1 MSAKSTMSS
10 LAEAYLT
17 ERRQLG
23 FTLDRSG
30 SQTLAFAR
38 FADTSGHVGPMT
50 ALLVLRWAKDEA
62 QHATP
67 FSWAR
72 RVDVLRPFARFLAD
86 RDSATEFPE
95 GYPFGGSK
103 RRLAPHIYTPTET
116 AALVASAGRLPPS
129 GGLTPATF
137 TALFGLLAA
146 TGLRI
151 SEALRLRC
159 GDLDDTQE
167 QLKVRHAKF
176 QRSRFVPLHPTTMA
190 ALRAYLAVRAKYGS
204 LRTDA
209 PLFLSE
215 QTGEQLDYQ
224 SVRRVFLLLSADLG
238 IVARGGHQVVRIHD
252 LRHSF
257 VCRRVMLWQERG
269 TDIDNAMMALSTYVG
284 HVNAAD
290 TYWYLQAVPD
300 LMAIAGGRFEAF
312 AGTNEEARHG

>member
-1 MSAKSTMSS
+1 MSAASTMSL
-10 LAEAYLT
+10 LAEAYLA

-23 FTLDRSG
+23 FALDRSG

-38 FADTSGHVGPMT
+38 FADASGHIGPMT
-50 ALLVLRWAKDEA
+50 ALIVLRWAKDEA
-62 QHATP
+62 QHATA

-86 RDSATEFPE
+86 RDPTTEFPE

-103 RRLAPHIYTPTET
+103 RRLAPHIYTLAEIS
-116 AALVASAGRLPPS
+116 ALVTSAGRLPPA
-129 GGLTPATF
+129 GGLTPATS
-137 TALFGLLAA
+137 TTLFGLLAA

-159 GDLDDTQE
+159 GDLGDEQE
-167 QLKVRHAKF
+167 QITVRHAKF
-176 QRSRFVPLHPTTMA
+176 QRSRVVPLHPTTTA
-190 ALRAYLAVRAKYGS
+190 ALRGYMAVRAKYGS
-204 LRTDA
+204 IRADA

-215 QTGEQLDYQ
+215 RTGEQLDYQ
-224 SVRRVFLLLSADLG
+224 SVRRVFGILSAELE
-238 IVARGGHQVVRIHD
+238 IVARGGHRVVRIHD

-257 VCRRVMLWQERG
+257 ICRRMMLWQESG
-269 TDIDNAMMALSTYVG
+269 VDIDNAMMALSTYVG

-300 LMAIAGGRFEAF
+300 LMAIAGDRFEAF
-312 AGTNEEARHG
+312 AGTNEEARHD